1 MATRFKS
8 VIALLAAVM
17 VVATAACAGAL
28 PLPTPNIEATIE
40 AGIAAT
46 MVGVAIEKGVRA
58 TQAAPDIAT
67 DHFDRGQTYLELGEY
82 EKAIQEYDE
91 AIQLDPD
98 YAHAYNN
105 CGNAY
110 RELGIKGKAYAAK
123 MQACYLD
130 KQYC

>member
-8 VIALLAAVM
+8 VTALLAVVV
-17 VVATAACAGAL
+17 VVATAACASDPAS
-28 PLPTPNIEATIE
+28 NIDATIE
-40 AGIAAT
+40 AGIST
-46 MVGVAIEKGVRA
+46 NMVGVRIEKGVRA

-82 EKAIQEYDE
+82 EKAIQEYDK
-91 AIQLDPD
+91 AIQLDPN
-98 YAHAYNN
+98 YALAYHHR
-105 CGNAY
+105 GNAY
-110 RELGIKGKAYAAK
+110 RELGIKGKAYADK